1 MKKLL
6 FVFLMFISCTN
17 KQADIKSSWKNLYYS
32 YANMIMQEEG
42 LRLKAYRCSER
53 ALTIGYGH
61 KLLKGEKRVIT
72 EHEAENIFYSDYDKA
87 IQNVYWLFPE
97 VNDETLFKL
106 AVLSFQVGNSGF
118 AEFKDFI
125 KAVKFAQNNDN
136 PDAKMY
142 IYLALKSSKWAKQ
155 CPDRANRYIER
166 WAV

>member
-87 IQNVYWLFPE
+87 IQNVYEIFP
-97 VNDETLFKL
+97 NANNETLFKL

-136 PDAKMY
+136 PDAKMD